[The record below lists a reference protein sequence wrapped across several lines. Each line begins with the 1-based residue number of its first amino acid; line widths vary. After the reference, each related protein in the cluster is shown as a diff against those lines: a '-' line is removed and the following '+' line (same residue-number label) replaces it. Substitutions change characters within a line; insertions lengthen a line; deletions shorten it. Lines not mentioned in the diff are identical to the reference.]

1 MSGSNTAAWEALVQK
16 TGAHRAAIGRH
27 DGQPEPCKEKRPTL
41 VAREEVLDGN
51 SPSTVEV
58 KRENL
63 LDM

>member
-1 MSGSNTAAWEALVQK
+1 MMGNQNPAK
-16 TGAHRAAIGRH
+16 KKDR
-27 DGQPEPCKEKRPTL
+27 TL